1 MSPVEWCVL
10 FSGTGL
16 VAAVASFGTCSP
28 LAPRVPGAIYMRV
41 VETHIKLTTLV
52 AFEQCR
58 GSDKDISSHSP
69 YGSVVA
75 EDVTEASGLKW

>member
-1 MSPVEWCVL
+1 MSPVAWCVL
-10 FSGTGL
+10 GSGTGL

-28 LAPRVPGAIYMRV
+28 LAPRVPRAIYMRV
-41 VETHIKLTTLV
+41 VETHIKLTLLV

-58 GSDKDISSHSP
+58 GGDKDIGSHIP
-69 YGSVVA
+69 YGNVVA

>member
-1 MSPVEWCVL
+1 MSPVEWSVL
-10 FSGTGL
+10 GSGTGL
-16 VAAVASFGTCSP
+16 VAAFASFGTCSP
-28 LAPRVPGAIYMRV
+28 LGPPAPCAIYRRV
-41 VETHIKLTTLV
+41 VETRIKLTSLV

-58 GSDKDISSHSP
+58 GGDKDIGSHIS